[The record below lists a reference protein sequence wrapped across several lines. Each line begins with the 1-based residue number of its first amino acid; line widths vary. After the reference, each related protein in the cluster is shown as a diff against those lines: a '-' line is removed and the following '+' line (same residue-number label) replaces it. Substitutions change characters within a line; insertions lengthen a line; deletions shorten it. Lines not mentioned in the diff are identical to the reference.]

1 MRFRALDAKPAEQCE
16 RHPPSRRVY
25 TDGSCAQGG
34 KQLSRKKKQERQQ
47 RATQEPKA
55 GWAYVVISM
64 RPCSDAE
71 AVPKEGCEGEVRFAE
86 CGQVGLT
93 PGEPGYRGA
102 TRHTNNTGE
111 LTALLRAIETE
122 RSRQD
127 GRSVEFCTDS
137 LHAMRVAIGATTK
150 GKANRELKRR
160 VRAAYVGLC
169 ERRGHRRVSV
179 RHVYAH
185 NRLAG
190 NETADK
196 LAKAGANNEAAGS
209 GTDVL
214 ERAKAIYDEY
224 ATCTGDPQNP
234 PSHQNSRQWVR
245 VLRDA
250 G

>member
-1 MRFRALDAKPAEQCE
+1 M
-16 RHPPSRRVY
+16 
-25 TDGSCAQGG
+25 
-34 KQLSRKKKQERQQ
+34 
-47 RATQEPKA
+47 
-55 GWAYVVISM
+55 
-64 RPCSDAE
+64 
-71 AVPKEGCEGEVRFAE
+71 
-86 CGQVGLT
+86 
-93 PGEPGYRGA
+93 
-102 TRHTNNTGE
+102 
-111 LTALLRAIETE
+111 
-122 RSRQD
+122 
-127 GRSVEFCTDS
+127 EFCTDS

-160 VRAAYVGLC
+160 VRTAYVGLC

-214 ERAKAIYDEY
+214 ERAKATYDEY
-224 ATCTGDPQNP
+224 TTTCTGDPQNP